1 MDAEASG
8 GWSDFWV
15 IASHGQYFPISGG
28 DMKEYLLLDSSPT
41 TAGILC
47 DDGSVFFGK
56 QVLIDP
62 SGTVGIRSVSSD
74 P

>member
-1 MDAEASG
+1 
-8 GWSDFWV
+8 V
-15 IASHGQYFPISGG
+15 IASHGQYFTISGG

-62 SGTVGIRSVSSD
+62 SGTVSIGFAKPD